1 MLQTDY
7 ERGTK
12 DSDVLETAEL
22 DGATKE
28 RLLLLAGKGTVLAQR
43 WRLYLDIVDNG
54 LPFLPQTPNW
64 HRLASFPNHQVF
76 ALDVVDVV
84 VSKLKRF
91 SANDVGDIDA
101 MVQRGLVP
109 HDAFV
114 ARFEDAV
121 SYWAGDARASEL
133 PRYLRNLHSVE
144 SDSYLVQPT
153 EVDLPNWV

>member
-1 MLQTDY
+1 MTPVERFIRAIAGAWHEDSFPTLRIIGSTALMLQTDY

-76 ALDVVDVV
+76 ALDR
-84 VSKLKRF
+84 SRLALIRP
-91 SANDVGDIDA
+91 
-101 MVQRGLVP
+101 RGLCDHRSAP
-109 HDAFV
+109 SLLA
-114 ARFEDAV
+114 
-121 SYWAGDARASEL
+121 DARHRLVVPKPTRGRTA
-133 PRYLRNLHSVE
+133 PRS
-144 SDSYLVQPT
+144 SDHFKP
-153 EVDLPNWV
+153 